1 MIILFDLDDT
11 LIDSE
16 SAHLLAFDQMCQE
29 HLEIENNDAQNWIT
43 IKNRNLN
50 LFFEGKIS
58 LEEHRLNSIIEF
70 CKIND
75 FKISKAEAEKVYQQ
89 YHLLLLQSCK
99 SFPDVIPALIE
110 LKNHQ
115 LGIISNGIYSDQIY
129 KLRQNKLLPFFRK
142 IIVPEDIGF
151 SKPAKEIFFYAAQ
164 EFGASLSN
172 CIYIGDS
179 YELDYLG
186 SMNAGMRSILL
197 DRKKIY
203 QNQNG
208 KKIYSLNQLKFAIEL

>member
-1 MIILFDLDDT
+1 MNRIKESSTRYYFKWYLFRPDLQT
-11 LIDSE
+11 KTK
-16 SAHLLAFDQMCQE
+16 Q
-29 HLEIENNDAQNWIT
+29 IT
-43 IKNRNLN
+43 S
-50 LFFEGKIS
+50 FFS
-58 LEEHRLNSIIEF
+58 
-70 CKIND
+70 
-75 FKISKAEAEKVYQQ
+75 
-89 YHLLLLQSCK
+89 
-99 SFPDVIPALIE
+99 
-110 LKNHQ
+110 
-115 LGIISNGIYSDQIY
+115 
-129 KLRQNKLLPFFRK
+129 K

-203 QNQNG
+203 
-208 KKIYSLNQLKFAIEL
+208 SLNQLKFAIEL